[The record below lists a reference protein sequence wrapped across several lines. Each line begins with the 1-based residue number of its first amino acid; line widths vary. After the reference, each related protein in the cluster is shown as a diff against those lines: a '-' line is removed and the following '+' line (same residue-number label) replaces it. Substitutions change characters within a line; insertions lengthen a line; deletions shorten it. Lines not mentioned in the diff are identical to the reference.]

1 MFSTRVRSPRHY
13 TRRRYAW
20 LWLLGLARMP
30 SLLPIAAECKRRNKW
45 PTLLIWTYFFYLLQK
60 SWKTKTIFFFIPLF
74 RHHPPLLKV
83 ILSALSRKM
92 KLSLYILSL
101 STVAF
106 AQSLA
111 PSPTE
116 SVGCEAH
123 EDHWHCDGPVSTTQ
137 TGTITATSL
146 ITTTTAATSTSSEE
160 EDHDHESSTGSL
172 APSPTESVGCE
183 PHGDHW

>member
-1 MFSTRVRSPRHY
+1 
-13 TRRRYAW
+13 
-20 LWLLGLARMP
+20 
-30 SLLPIAAECKRRNKW
+30 
-45 PTLLIWTYFFYLLQK
+45 
-60 SWKTKTIFFFIPLF
+60 
-74 RHHPPLLKV
+74 
-83 ILSALSRKM
+83 M

-101 STVAF
+101 STVVF

-137 TGTITATSL
+137 AESS
-146 ITTTTAATSTSSEE
+146 ITTTFATTTTATSTSSEE
-160 EDHDHESSTGSL
+160 DHDHESGTGSL

-183 PHGDHW
+183 PHGDHWHCDGPASTTAASNATSSSTASTTSSTTATTTPATAGASRVALGGAFLFAGLVFCASM

>member
-1 MFSTRVRSPRHY
+1 VRSPRHY

-30 SLLPIAAECKRRNKW
+30 SLLPIAAECKGRNKW
-45 PTLLIWTYFFYLLQK
+45 PTLRNRHTSFIFCKKARKHKHHSFLFLLSAATRLFSKSFF
-60 SWKTKTIFFFIPLF
+60 P
-74 RHHPPLLKV
+74 
-83 ILSALSRKM
+83 ALSRKM

-160 EDHDHESSTGSL
+160 EDHDHESGTGSL

>member
-1 MFSTRVRSPRHY
+1 
-13 TRRRYAW
+13 
-20 LWLLGLARMP
+20 
-30 SLLPIAAECKRRNKW
+30 
-45 PTLLIWTYFFYLLQK
+45 
-60 SWKTKTIFFFIPLF
+60 
-74 RHHPPLLKV
+74 
-83 ILSALSRKM
+83 M

-137 TGTITATSL
+137 AGTITATSL
-146 ITTTTAATSTSSEE
+146 ITTTTAATSTSAEE
-160 EDHDHESSTGSL
+160 EDHDHESGTGSL
-172 APSPTESVGCE
+172 AASPTESVGCE
-183 PHGDHW
+183 PHGDHWHCDGPASTTAASNVTSASTASSTSSTATTTAATAGASRIAAGGAFVLAGLAFVASM